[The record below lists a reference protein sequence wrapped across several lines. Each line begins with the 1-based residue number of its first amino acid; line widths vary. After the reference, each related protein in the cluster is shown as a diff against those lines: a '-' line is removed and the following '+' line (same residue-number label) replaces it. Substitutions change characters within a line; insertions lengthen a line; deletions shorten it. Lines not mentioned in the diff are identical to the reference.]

1 MASKQL
7 ILVASSFLLI
17 ALAFFPST
25 TATAYPSK
33 SEVHVVVEGM
43 VYCQSCDY
51 SGWSLTGAT
60 PLPSAKVSVV
70 CKNNIGQVG
79 YYKTFQANA
88 NGYVYAELEG
98 NKMNSVMDYPL
109 QNCLVKLAS
118 SPLHKC
124 NLATNVNFGLDG
136 AHLRSEGKSHT
147 SLNYKAVIYAAG
159 PLAFRPAHCPYTTHH

>member
-1 MASKQL
+1 MASKKL

-17 ALAFFPST
+17 ALAFSPS
-25 TATAYPSK
+25 ANAHPAK
-33 SEVHVVVEGM
+33 PEVHVVVEGM

-51 SGWSLTGAT
+51 RGWSLTGAK
-60 PLPSAKVSVV
+60 PLPLAKVSIV

-98 NKMNSVMDYPL
+98 NKMNRALDYPL
-109 QNCLVKLAS
+109 LNCRVKLVS
-118 SPLHKC
+118 SPLQKC

-136 AHLRSEGKSHT
+136 APLRSEGKSYT
-147 SLNYKAVIYAAG
+147 SPNYKAVIYAAG
-159 PLAFRPAHCPYTTHH
+159 PFAFRPAHCPRTTHH